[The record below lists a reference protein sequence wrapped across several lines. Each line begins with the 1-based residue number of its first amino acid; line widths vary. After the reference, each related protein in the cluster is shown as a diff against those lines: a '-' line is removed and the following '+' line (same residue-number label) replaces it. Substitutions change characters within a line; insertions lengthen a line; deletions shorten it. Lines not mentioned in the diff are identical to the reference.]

1 MKKYFEKAKAF
12 CVKYKYYIAAGAAG
26 VVVLVCAVT
35 C

>member
-1 MKKYFEKAKAF
+1 MKKYLEKAKEFAL
-12 CVKYKYYIAAGAAG
+12 KYKWYIAAGAAG